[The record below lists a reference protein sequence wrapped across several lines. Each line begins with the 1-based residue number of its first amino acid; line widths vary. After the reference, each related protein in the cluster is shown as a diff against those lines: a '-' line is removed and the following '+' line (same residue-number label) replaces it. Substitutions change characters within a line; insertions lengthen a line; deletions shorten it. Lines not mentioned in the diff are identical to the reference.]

1 MSDEMIRGI
10 LYEKKR
16 RAAARKRLIENA
28 LISIMFGAFGLY
40 FVFAI
45 ASSTP

>member
-16 RAAARKRLIENA
+16 RAAARKRAIGTAIIA
-28 LISIMFGAFGLY
+28 LMYGSFGMY

-45 ASSTP
+45 ANSTP